1 MKVLDNP
8 LNLKSDYDCIEW
20 FDSRL
25 LSRDN
30 FTDVIPKFL
39 KRRGLVARKAARRIA
54 RGCSAF
60 HVWIMRKALDYRV

>member
-1 MKVLDNP
+1 VLDNP

-30 FTDVIPKFL
+30 FTDVIGNPHGVPSTGRSL
-39 KRRGLVARKAARRIA
+39 
-54 RGCSAF
+54 
-60 HVWIMRKALDYRV
+60 